1 MNLSLHI
8 LWHQFVFCGIARACT
23 CTRLDVARRAEV
35 SEATYA
41 GNYYMA
47 SNLCL
52 GMRTGVVDLSMDMR
66 VRKVIS
72 RTAAGGDVSFVQ
84 VNDE

>member
-1 MNLSLHI
+1 
-8 LWHQFVFCGIARACT
+8 VFCGIARACT

-35 SEATYA
+35 SEATMQ
-41 GNYYMA
+41 GTTTWRRT
-47 SNLCL
+47 CVL

-66 VRKVIS
+66 FRKVIS

>member
-1 MNLSLHI
+1 MQGTTT
-8 LWHQFVFCGIARACT
+8 WCRT
-23 CTRLDVARRAEV
+23 CA
-35 SEATYA
+35 
-41 GNYYMA
+41 
-47 SNLCL
+47 L